1 MVVEPVCQF
10 TKWVLWFLKTCLF
23 FLMLLV
29 AASSSVQANAN
40 KMLKK
45 KELLVLFLA
54 VTEFLRNMILI
65 NVVPADVLAYLYKS
79 MTSNVFVVRKMLA
92 V

>member
-1 MVVEPVCQF
+1 MGAVVFEDLFVC
-10 TKWVLWFLKTCLF
+10 

-40 KMLKK
+40 KMFKK
-45 KELLVLFLA
+45 KKNFVLFLA